1 MSQIERDHLVDNIVW
16 HLSQRV
22 ERSIQQRA
30 VNDYLKNVDQDLGAR
45 VAQGLGLETLRRSG
59 TR

>member
-1 MSQIERDHLVDNIVW
+1 MSQTDRDHLVGNIVW
-16 HLSQRV
+16 QLSQGV

-45 VAQGLGLETLRRSG
+45 VAHHIGVFPPGRN
-59 TR
+59 